1 MKKVVYSIRDAI
13 VSIDDGTHTGFLT
26 DYHFIVS
33 TCSNNN
39 ITVLV
44 SNVNGSKLSYYYQAS
59 LKAADH
65 WSGCYIHQVD
75 WSDVLPTLNSKHPTI
90 KWGNSSIIGHGDE
103 VWSCSYHDVLSI
115 HKQYITIP
123 RYFTNQPGEFL
134 SIDQIKPGSIV
145 LSTCGEFIG
154 FESDS
159 KIKTEYFLRRPYKAL
174 FEALTEGG
182 PNKYFGFIHF
192 NKGIYYFVKGFIGI
206 KGRPTTFKD
215 YKDVNLPV
223 GGVVVMESRDKNIV
237 EGDIIVSIMESKD
250 KTINIGTQMGQ
261 LSPSLM
267 ISRLPANSKFAIK
280 YIRDGVV
287 HIYHTK
293 NSIVEKIDNSNFIL

>member
-13 VSIDDGTHTGFLT
+13 VSIDGGSYTGFLT

-33 TCSNNN
+33 SCSNNN
-39 ITVLV
+39 ITVLI

-59 LKAADH
+59 LKALDH

-75 WSDVLPTLNSKHPTI
+75 WSDVLPALNNKHPTI
-90 KWGNSSIIGHGDE
+90 KWGNSSILGHGDE
-103 VWSCSYHDVLSI
+103 VWSCSYGEVLSI

-123 RYFTNQPGEFL
+123 RYFTDQPGEFF
-134 SIDQIKPGSIV
+134 SIDRITPGSIV
-145 LSTCGEFIG
+145 LSTTGEFLG

-192 NKGIYYFVKGFIGI
+192 NNGIYYFVKGFIGI
-206 KGRPTTFKD
+206 KGRPTVYTD
-215 YKDVNLPV
+215 YKDIIHPV
-223 GGVVVMESRDKNIV
+223 GGMVVMESVDKNIK
-237 EGDIIVSIMESKD
+237 EGDIILSVCKD
-250 KTINIGTQMGQ
+250 KTENIGTQMNQ
-261 LSPSLM
+261 FSPSLM
-267 ISRLPANSKFAIK
+267 ISRLPPNTKIGIR

-287 HIYHTK
+287 HVYHTK
-293 NSIVEKIDNSNFIL
+293 NSLIEKIDNSKYIL